1 MKTVAVAFLW
11 HLHQPYYTDP
21 LTHIAPFPWVRLHAT
36 KGYFDMAVLLEE
48 YPEMHATVNLTPSLL
63 LQLQEQE
70 QGRVRDVFLS
80 HAARPAADLSPEERA
95 FILRHFFAANWDT
108 MVRPHERYYSLLIQ
122 RGRRVED
129 LDAGRVTTRFSTQ
142 DFLDVQVWH
151 NLAWFGHRA
160 VARYPALREL
170 IAKGRQFTEAEKH
183 EVLSIQHDVVRQLI
197 PLFKRLADRE
207 QIELSTTPFFHPI
220 LPLLI
225 NTEFAKRSRPDSTLP
240 PSFAHPEDAR
250 AQLRAAVELHTSLF
264 GQRPAGLWPSEGSV
278 CPELIPMCAEL
289 GFRWTATDEGILA
302 ESVEAWNRERMLYR
316 PYLVSFEGRE
326 VAFLFRDR
334 ELSDAMGFIYAR
346 NDPGAAVGDFLARLA
361 TVAERSP
368 EERPLVPVI
377 LDGENPWEYYPD
389 GGEQFLRT
397 LYTTIVAGE
406 QGRFRFH
413 PVTPAR
419 DLTQH
424 PPSARLNRLHT
435 GSWINADLKI
445 WIGHPEE
452 NDAWD
457 RLGRTRRFL
466 ERQQQEGLTAGDA
479 IETAWKELY
488 AAEGSD
494 WFWWYGDDFVTD
506 HKGIFDQLFRLHLG
520 NVFRTLKTDVPEF
533 LLHPIWHRQI
543 VEATVQEPVALI
555 DPCIDGIVT
564 DFYEWRGAGYIDG
577 RPPLSAMY
585 KRPGL
590 FSRVYFGF
598 NLEHFF
604 LRFDPLDVRSCEE
617 TPPDDHA
624 PVESDEDMAA
634 PVVQVQFLEPNHL
647 KLVFS
652 LEPSEPER
660 FTLFKSSDGISFF
673 SAATYES
680 IRRKKIIE
688 LRVPLKDLG
697 VKLGST
703 MHLVIKVSDAG
714 LERERLPPYHPL
726 TLRVPDVS
734 FEATM
739 WKA

>member
-21 LTHIAPFPWVRLHAT
+21 LTNTAPFPWVRLHAT
-36 KGYFDMAVLLEE
+36 KGYFDMGMLLDE
-48 YPEMHATVNLTPSLL
+48 YPEMQATVNLTPSLL

-70 QGRVRDVFLS
+70 QGRVRDIFLS
-80 HAARPAADLSPEERA
+80 HAACVAADLSEEARA

-122 RGRRVED
+122 RGRRIED
-129 LDAGRVTTRFSTQ
+129 VDLGRAATRFSTQ
-142 DFLDVQVWH
+142 DFLDLQVWH

-160 VARYPALREL
+160 LARYPTLREL
-170 IAKGRQFTEAEKH
+170 IAKGRQFTEAEKQ
-183 EVLSIQHDVVRQLI
+183 EVLSIQHDVVGQLI

-225 NTEFAKRSRPDSTLP
+225 NTEFAKRSRPDAALP

-250 AQLRAAVELHTSLF
+250 AQLRDAVEFHTALF
-264 GQRPAGLWPSEGSV
+264 GHRPAGLWPSEGSV
-278 CPELIPMCAEL
+278 CPELIPMAAEL

-302 ESVEAWNRERMLYR
+302 ASVEAWNRERMLYR
-316 PYLVSFEGRE
+316 PYVVSFEGRE
-326 VAFLFRDR
+326 VACLFRDR
-334 ELSDAMGFIYAR
+334 EISDAMGFVYAR
-346 NDPGAAVGDFLARLA
+346 NDPRSAVQDFMARLA

-377 LDGENPWEYYPD
+377 LDGENPWEHYAD
-389 GGEQFLRT
+389 GGESFLRT
-397 LYTTIVAGE
+397 LYSTMAGA
-406 QGRFRFH
+406 QGAIRFH
-413 PVTPAR
+413 TVTPDRELAR
-419 DLTQH
+419 HSPT
-424 PPSARLNRLHT
+424 ARLNQLHT
-435 GSWINADLKI
+435 GSWINADFRI
-445 WIGHPEE
+445 WIGHPED
-452 NDAWD
+452 NDAWE

-466 ERQQQEGLTAGDA
+466 ERQEQEGLIAVEA
-479 IETAWKELY
+479 IEAARKELY

-506 HKGIFDQLFRLHLG
+506 HKEVFDQLFRLHLG
-520 NVFRTLKTDVPEF
+520 NVFRTLNTDVPEF
-533 LLHPIWHRQI
+533 LLQPIWRREI
-543 VEATVQEPVALI
+543 VEAMVHEPVALI

-577 RPPLSAMY
+577 QPPLSAMY

-590 FSRVYFGF
+590 FRRIYFGF
-598 NLEHFF
+598 NLEYFF
-604 LRFDPLDVRSCEE
+604 LRFDLQAVQSSEE
-617 TPPDDHA
+617 TPPCDNGPLDLDQ
-624 PVESDEDMAA
+624 VMAA
-634 PVVQVQFLEPNHL
+634 PVVHVQFLEPHHV

-652 LEPSEPER
+652 LEPSEPEC
-660 FTLFKSSDGISFF
+660 FTLLKSSDGISFF
-673 SAATYES
+673 SAAMYES

-688 LRVPLKDLG
+688 LKVPLKDMG
-697 VKLGST
+697 VQLGS
-703 MHLVIKVSDAG
+703 MVHLVIKVSDAG

-726 TLRVPDVS
+726 TLRVPDVT